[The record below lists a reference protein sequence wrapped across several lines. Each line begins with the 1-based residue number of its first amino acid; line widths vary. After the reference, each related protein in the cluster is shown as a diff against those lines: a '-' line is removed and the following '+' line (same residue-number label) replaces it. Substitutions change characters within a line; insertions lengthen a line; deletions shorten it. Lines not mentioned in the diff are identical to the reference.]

1 MITPEYLEYML
12 NTLEVHKQLQESI
25 IRDIAR
31 RMVKNPEIIT
41 DTAAWQAEKTQQ
53 AGILYDDLI
62 RELSKITGGMEKEIS
77 MAFEDAET
85 EIFNYDRTAAVAAG
99 FDPEEFRN
107 LSPAMQR
114 LWTAALS
121 KTSTEAVNLT
131 KTTAVTAQN
140 LYIQACDLAHM
151 QVSSGAFDYNT
162 AIRNAARFAAEQG
175 ATVVYP
181 SGWVDKLDTA
191 VRRSVLTGVNQTAGQ
206 LQTMRAAE
214 LDCDIMEITAHMGAR
229 PAHAEWQGKLVSMS
243 GKRGYLSLKDIGYG
257 TVTGFMGANCRHNW
271 FMFFPGISKRN
282 YTDAQLAELNGQ
294 TVKYNGED
302 VPVWKAADYQRRLER
317 AVKQTKREL
326 VAYDEALKNA
336 TDAELKEGLKNDF
349 TSSSVRLKK
358 QETRLKDFCKQTGLY
373 YDSSRVQ
380 VFSAETERGIRNWG
394 RSTAQKA
401 VAANKRA
408 LTKKTENDIIK
419 IHQGR
424 QDKHVLNSN
433 NYIKGR
439 SYVTISNA
447 DIKTVIKS
455 KQGTGRVVGNKEH
468 IIADKII
475 GVNIN
480 AKHNF
485 KTLTDTAHIHSS
497 KDGVHLVPTHTQL
510 RSKSVMQ
517 LKGYCKKVAMEYYD
531 TPECTKFLGALSEQ
545 EKERRINL
553 LLAQKQSKTSL
564 IKDIKAM
571 EKKILKARGDIK

>member
-12 NTLEVHKQLQESI
+12 NALEVHKQLQESI

-41 DTAAWQAEKTQQ
+41 DTAAWQAEKAQQ

-62 RELSKITGGMEKEIS
+62 RELSKITSGMEKEIS
-77 MAFEDAET
+77 EAFDNAET
-85 EIFNYDRTAAVAAG
+85 EIFNYDHTAVTAAG
-99 FDPEEFRN
+99 FDPDEFRK

-114 LWTAALS
+114 LWAAALS

-336 TDAELKEGLKNDF
+336 TDTELKEGLKNDF

-358 QETRLKDFCKQTGLY
+358 QEMRLKDFCKQTGLY

-408 LTKKTENDIIK
+408 VSNDARFSDCVTNWAPLKGDIITTKSICKELNKSDVGKKAMEYVASHSTTVDVYYSKEMTPEGTRGMAIGNHIHIYALNTRTIRKTAETIIHEVTHIERKIGGNQWAECVCFCQELKHTKNSLTIGDLRDIIK
-419 IHQGR
+419 
-424 QDKHVLNSN
+424 
-433 NYIKGR
+433 
-439 SYVTISNA
+439 
-447 DIKTVIKS
+447 
-455 KQGTGRVVGNKEH
+455 RV
-468 IIADKII
+468 
-475 GVNIN
+475 
-480 AKHNF
+480 
-485 KTLTDTAHIHSS
+485 
-497 KDGVHLVPTHTQL
+497 
-510 RSKSVMQ
+510 
-517 LKGYCKKVAMEYYD
+517 KKLYPEY
-531 TPECTKFLGALSEQ
+531 KW
-545 EKERRINL
+545 R
-553 LLAQKQSKTSL
+553 
-564 IKDIKAM
+564 
-571 EKKILKARGDIK
+571 

>member
-31 RMVKNPEIIT
+31 RMVKNPGIIT
-41 DTAAWQAEKTQQ
+41 DTAAWQAEKAQQ
-53 AGILYDDLI
+53 AGILYDDLV

-77 MAFEDAET
+77 EAFENAET

-99 FDPEEFRN
+99 FDPEEFRK

-243 GKRGYLSLKDIGYG
+243 GKHGYLSLKDIGYG

-380 VFSAETERGIRNWG
+380 VFSAETEKGIRNWG
-394 RSTAQKA
+394 HSTAQKA
-401 VAANKRA
+401 VAAFNQEKLPNYKNA
-408 LTKKTENDIIK
+408 VITDEKLT
-419 IHQGR
+419 GY
-424 QDKHVLNSN
+424 VL
-433 NYIKGR
+433 
-439 SYVTISNA
+439 
-447 DIKTVIKS
+447 
-455 KQGTGRVVGNKEH
+455 NKEH
-468 IIADKII
+468 PVGKNKAIAFENYLGYNIDNRHLLVQELKNGLKSNVAKKRPETQYGKPYEVRMLLN
-475 GVNIN
+475 GVNGKS
-480 AKHNF
+480 AYV
-485 KTLTDTAHIHSS
+485 KTGWIFDNDSNIPRLT
-497 KDGVHLVPTHTQL
+497 
-510 RSKSVMQ
+510 SV
-517 LKGYCKKVAMEYYD
+517 YVD
-531 TPECTKFLGALSEQ
+531 
-545 EKERRINL
+545 EKR
-553 LLAQKQSKTSL
+553 
-564 IKDIKAM
+564 
-571 EKKILKARGDIK
+571 EK